1 MSKMLN
7 KQKIGRDIYFGSV
20 IVSIIILLL
29 SMILLP
35 VKDLEGEELAQMLSY
50 RYAIVF
56 VCLAFLIPTGCMI
69 REYCSGN
76 YIKKMFIIKVIIT
89 FVTLTSGLLIILL
102 LKKTSYS
109 KVMTFIGV
117 LVLMYTATPTVR
129 DNNKNV

>member
-1 MSKMLN
+1 MLN

-56 VCLAFLIPTGCMI
+56 VCLAF
-69 REYCSGN
+69 
-76 YIKKMFIIKVIIT
+76 
-89 FVTLTSGLLIILL
+89 
-102 LKKTSYS
+102 
-109 KVMTFIGV
+109 
-117 LVLMYTATPTVR
+117 
-129 DNNKNV
+129 